1 MLNVLF
7 AAIVAAQAAPVADQ
21 PAAPTEA
28 AQPQAAPAAPCCI
41 IKALTPVRLA
51 ITNPLAS
58 NAVSTGQLFAF
69 TLAAPILLD
78 GGRSIPAGTPGQGE
92 IVHAAHSGMAGKA
105 GELVL
110 AARYLDYQGV
120 RIPLRSMRFGKGGK
134 DQTGTANAV
143 LMGTAVVAPIAS
155 IFALAITGGEVR
167 IPAGAI
173 AEAKISADTQVD
185 ASRLAAPAPSP
196 VLAPAAPP
204 TPPSAPIVSTNSTSE
219 GIVK

>member
-1 MLNVLF
+1 MLSVIFATVL
-7 AAIVAAQAAPVADQ
+7 
-21 PAAPTEA
+21 A
-28 AQPQAAPAAPCCI
+28 AQPVAGAEQPTVPSDAAAPLQVLPPFPCCT

-51 ITNPLAS
+51 ITSPLAS
-58 NAVSTGQLFAF
+58 NTVSTGQTFSFA
-69 TLAAPILLD
+69 LSEPILLD

-110 AARYLDYQGV
+110 AARYLDYHGV

-143 LMGTAVVAPIAS
+143 ALGAALVAPVAG

-167 IPAGAI
+167 IPIGAI
-173 AEAKISADTQVD
+173 AEAKISADTQID
-185 ASRLAAPAPSP
+185 ASRLAAPSP
-196 VLAPAAPP
+196 IASPAPP
-204 TPPSAPIVSTNSTSE
+204 VASPTITPSSTTK
-219 GIVK
+219 GIVQ